1 MTLAAAN
8 KANYPAVV
16 VAIVGVV
23 QYLLGAFAPEIAGKL
38 APEFWSFVLV
48 LVTWCAGYFAPANSP
63 PPPRAR
69 LGENETH
76 A

>member
-1 MTLAAAN
+1 MLSSVN

-23 QYLLGAFAPEIAGKL
+23 QYLLGAFYPEVGGKL
-38 APEFWSFVLV
+38 SPEFWSFVLV
-48 LVTWCAGYFAPANSP
+48 LVTWVAAYFAPANNP
-63 PPPRAR
+63 PPPTDR
-69 LGENETH
+69 NDTH